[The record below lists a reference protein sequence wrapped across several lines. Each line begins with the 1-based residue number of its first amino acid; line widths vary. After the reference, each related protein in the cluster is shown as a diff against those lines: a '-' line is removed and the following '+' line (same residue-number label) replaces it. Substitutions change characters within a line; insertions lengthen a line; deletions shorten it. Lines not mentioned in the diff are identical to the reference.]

1 MMNRLF
7 FSPLFVSTSDD
18 EPTFLLPLICVDN
31 RSIDRSTDRPLG
43 GMMVGLSGRPTRQ
56 TKHSITWQS
65 ALPPSFLRMHFKQTS
80 LPTCFRRRRVDTSFL
95 LIALS

>member
-31 RSIDRSTDRPLG
+31 RSIDRSTDRPTA
-43 GMMVGLSGRPTRQ
+43 GRDDGWIERQ
-56 TKHSITWQS
+56 AYTPNQTFNHMAECLASLFLAY
-65 ALPPSFLRMHFKQTS
+65 AL
-80 LPTCFRRRRVDTSFL
+80 
-95 LIALS
+95 

>member
-1 MMNRLF
+1 
-7 FSPLFVSTSDD
+7 
-18 EPTFLLPLICVDN
+18 
-31 RSIDRSTDRPLG
+31 
-43 GMMVGLSGRPTRQ
+43 MVGLSGRPTRQ